1 MIGSTLLP
9 ADVDVIY
16 AQAVKHEQMRHDMSK
31 VSIILLSAA
40 VIAQ

>member
-1 MIGSTLLP
+1 MLP

-31 VSIILLSAA
+31 VSTILASLLSAA
-40 VIAQ
+40 IIAQ